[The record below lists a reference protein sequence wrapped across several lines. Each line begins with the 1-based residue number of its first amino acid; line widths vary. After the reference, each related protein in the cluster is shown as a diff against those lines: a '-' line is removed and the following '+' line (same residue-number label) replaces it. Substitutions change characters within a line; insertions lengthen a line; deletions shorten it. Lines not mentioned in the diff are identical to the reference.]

1 MAIQAR
7 LQGLIK
13 SFISAIQFFGVSYVW
28 RQKGTPQIHHFTLDD
43 SKIDEMT
50 PEEAMHWFIY
60 HRGIIEL
67 GKKLSVQ
74 QEKIYNMLQEDKS
87 YAEIAAAM
95 DLHPSR
101 IYTHI
106 TLIRTKGYLC

>member
-1 MAIQAR
+1 MSEE
-7 LQGLIK
+7 K
-13 SFISAIQFFGVSYVW
+13 
-28 RQKGTPQIHHFTLDD
+28 KGTQQIHHLTRDD
-43 SKIDEMT
+43 SKTDEMT

-67 GKKLSVQ
+67 GKKLSAQ
-74 QEKIYNMLQEDKS
+74 QVKIYNMRQDDKS

>member
-1 MAIQAR
+1 M
-7 LQGLIK
+7 
-13 SFISAIQFFGVSYVW
+13 
-28 RQKGTPQIHHFTLDD
+28 
-43 SKIDEMT
+43 
-50 PEEAMHWFIY
+50 
-60 HRGIIEL
+60 EL
-67 GKKLSVQ
+67 GKKLSAQ
-74 QEKIYNMLQEDKS
+74 QVKIYNMRQDGKS

>member
-1 MAIQAR
+1 
-7 LQGLIK
+7 
-13 SFISAIQFFGVSYVW
+13 
-28 RQKGTPQIHHFTLDD
+28 
-43 SKIDEMT
+43 MT
-50 PEEAMHWFIY
+50 PEEAMHWFLY

-67 GKKLSVQ
+67 GKKLSAQ
-74 QEKIYNMLQEDKS
+74 QEKIYNMRQEDKS

-106 TLIRTKGYLC
+106 TLIRAKGYSC

>member
-1 MAIQAR
+1 
-7 LQGLIK
+7 
-13 SFISAIQFFGVSYVW
+13 
-28 RQKGTPQIHHFTLDD
+28 
-43 SKIDEMT
+43 MT
-50 PEEAMHWFIY
+50 PEEAMQWFIY

-95 DLHPSR
+95 GWHPSR

>member
-1 MAIQAR
+1 
-7 LQGLIK
+7 
-13 SFISAIQFFGVSYVW
+13 
-28 RQKGTPQIHHFTLDD
+28 
-43 SKIDEMT
+43 
-50 PEEAMHWFIY
+50 MHWFIY

-87 YAEIAAAM
+87 HAEIAAAM
-95 DLHPSR
+95 DMHPSR